1 MATKAKRTHERQSV
15 ALRASVA
22 AAGGIPTI
30 DCLIRDASA
39 GGCQIVSNEIAK
51 LPDDVIVYPEGFGKP
66 LTGRI
71 VWRDRRSAGIQ
82 FVKPS
87 WAR

>member
-1 MATKAKRTHERQSV
+1 
-15 ALRASVA
+15 
-22 AAGGIPTI
+22 
-30 DCLIRDASA
+30 
-39 GGCQIVSNEIAK
+39 
-51 LPDDVIVYPEGFGKP
+51 VIVYPEGFGKP